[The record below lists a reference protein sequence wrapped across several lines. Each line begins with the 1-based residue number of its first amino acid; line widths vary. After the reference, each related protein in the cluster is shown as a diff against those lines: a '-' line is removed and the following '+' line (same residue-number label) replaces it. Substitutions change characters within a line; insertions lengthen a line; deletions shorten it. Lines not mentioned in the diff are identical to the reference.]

1 MQMISPLRHALTFA
15 AAALV
20 ACSAPATPAAQAT
33 ATPPAATAA
42 TAAPTAT
49 PCANATLVTGSPQAP
64 LPLASGATPPPA
76 PLPVIAANTS
86 TVPVYRLSIPPIAG
100 KTASIDIMEIDQA
113 THLLYVTD
121 RGDNGIDIFDV
132 ATACPKYLRTID
144 VGSGPNGVVVAKG
157 VNKVFV
163 ALNDSSVV
171 AIDIA
176 PGSANADKVIA
187 KLNTG
192 GKKRA
197 DEIDYDPKDK
207 KIYAAN
213 SDDGIVTVID
223 ATTNAIIK
231 KFDNMGDALE
241 QPRYDSADGMVYL
254 TSSDQNA
261 IFQFDPTKD
270 VLVKKFDVGTKCN
283 PNGIAINPTTNQA
296 LLGCSSRSANVT
308 VLWDLAAGKVMSTF
322 EQAGAGDAVF
332 YSAKADRFF
341 FAASNFNRGAL
352 MAIFTGNPVR
362 FVTAIPTAV
371 GSHGVAYDESNGI
384 VYTQDQNPNEGAL
397 FSFALPR

>member
-1 MQMISPLRHALTFA
+1 MISPLRHALTFA

-20 ACSAPATPAAQAT
+20 ACSAPGAPAAQAT
-33 ATPPAATAA
+33 ATPSASPAA

-64 LPLASGATPPPA
+64 LPVASGTTAPPT
-76 PLPVIAANTS
+76 PLPVVAANTS

-144 VGSGPNGVVVAKG
+144 VGSGPNGVVVAKN
-157 VNKVFV
+157 VNKLFA
-163 ALNDSSVV
+163 ALNDSNV
-171 AIDIA
+171 AIIDIA
-176 PGSANADKVIA
+176 TSGSEKVIT
-187 KLNTG
+187 KVSTG

-197 DEIDYDPKDK
+197 DELDYD
-207 KIYAAN
+207 A
-213 SDDGIVTVID
+213 S
-223 ATTNAIIK
+223 TNAIIK
-231 KFDNMGDALE
+231 KFENMGDALE
-241 QPRYDSADGMVYL
+241 QPRYDSADGMMYL

-283 PNGIAINPTTNQA
+283 PNGLAINPTTQQA
-296 LLGCSSRSANVT
+296 LLGCSSRSANVA
-308 VLWDLAAGKVMSTF
+308 VAWDLKAGKALATF
-322 EQAGAGDAVF
+322 DQAGAGDATF
-332 YSAKADRFF
+332 YSPKADRFF
-341 FAASNFNRGAL
+341 FAASNFNRGAV
-352 MAIFTGNPVR
+352 MAIFAANPIR
-362 FVTAIPTAV
+362 FITNIATAV
-371 GSHGVAYDESNGI
+371 GSHGLAYDETNGI
-384 VYTQDQNPNEGAL
+384 IYTQDQNPNEGAL
-397 FSFALPR
+397 FFFSPPK